1 MVSQSWAATA
11 EPESEEG
18 FFIFCQRFVML
29 LLHHRID
36 EERRG
41 AERREGRRV
50 SLVGV
55 VSLQWSLFVLPL
67 LLHTDTPSLSLSLPP
82 ASVRLSLLLTP
93 CLFLSLFPSRR
104 WMIPGAPLSKIQNTN
119 LATSDEE
126 CSHCTASQDLHS
138 PLLAASASAK

>member
-1 MVSQSWAATA
+1 MVSHFSHCRAWEWGGLFYFLPEICYAAA
-11 EPESEEG
+11 APPNRWGEEG
-18 FFIFCQRFVML
+18 SG
-29 LLHHRID
+29 
-36 EERRG
+36 EERGEEGQPGRG
-41 AERREGRRV
+41 SFTAVEPFCPPPPASHWY
-50 SLVGV
+50 SL
-55 VSLQWSLFVLPL
+55 
-67 LLHTDTPSLSLSLPP
+67 SLSLSLPP